1 MPELPV
7 PVLVIEQRRAWL
19 VFVQVPVTVQVP
31 PFTKVA
37 TCVPTKFETAETL
50 VAIAPLRAKINANV
64 DKTIL
69 VIFMIDKC
77 LEFYNN

>member
-7 PVLVIEQRRAWL
+7 LVIVQRTDGL
-19 VFVQVPVTVQVP
+19 LFVQVPVTVHVP
-31 PFTKVA
+31 PFIMVA
-37 TCVPTKFETAETL
+37 TCVAAKFETAETL

-77 LEFYNN
+77 LEFYNR